1 MDVCRLSRDEG
12 LRFLPG
18 ASRPQRNPTS
28 RDVIEVMMK
37 TVVEAT
43 KVVVS
48 VSHVP
53 VVLSCSLHVHKILY
67 HVMCMCAKYNDS
79 LALKIMIQGGI

>member
-43 KVVVS
+43 KVVLS

-53 VVLSCSLHVHKILY
+53 VILLSACTQNIIPCYVY
-67 HVMCMCAKYNDS
+67 VC
-79 LALKIMIQGGI
+79 QV

>member
-18 ASRPQRNPTS
+18 ANRPQRNPTS

-53 VVLSCSLHVHKILY
+53 VVLLSACIHIQDIIPCHVY
-67 HVMCMCAKYNDS
+67 VCQA
-79 LALKIMIQGGI
+79 